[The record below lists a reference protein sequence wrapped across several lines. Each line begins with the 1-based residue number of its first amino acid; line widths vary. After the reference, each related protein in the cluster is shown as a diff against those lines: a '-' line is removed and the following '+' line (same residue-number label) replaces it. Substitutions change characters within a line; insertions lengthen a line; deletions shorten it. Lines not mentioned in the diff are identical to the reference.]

1 MATVPAT
8 FTPAQ
13 RRLSAALAAMA
24 LIAPDFALASSIR
37 VGPPALTVTD
47 ASQLDA
53 VAANRLD
60 ELRAIP
66 GNWGWRELVDRG
78 RVAVAQGDFP
88 SAAMA
93 FEASYKAAPREA
105 ERAMS
110 AYCWASALIA
120 SAQSLPPGAKGVAH
134 PARSALLAQ
143 AGMLLNG
150 VQREAPQSREVAA
163 ARLTA
168 WSLLGDELETAA
180 AEHQLRVID
189 PTLEGN
195 PRCDLVTI
203 GIVALVVCISGRYA
217 LKTFEF
223 EGYLEPKQRLALLSV
238 FDTGA
243 RVTGA
248 LLGGRAVIDVFTTE
262 VPQ

>member
-1 MATVPAT
+1 MRPRPHFRQPTLRIIGTALAVVALLAPK
-8 FTPAQ
+8 
-13 RRLSAALAAMA
+13 AALASA
-24 LIAPDFALASSIR
+24 IR
-37 VGPPALTVTD
+37 PGPPALTVTD
-47 ASQLDA
+47 AGQLDA
-53 VAANRLD
+53 AAARRLD
-60 ELRAIP
+60 ELRAAP

-78 RVAVAQGDFP
+78 RVAVAQGEFP
-88 SAAMA
+88 AAAMA
-93 FEASYKAAPREA
+93 FEAAFKAAPTDA

-120 SAQSLPPGAKGVAH
+120 SAQSLPGVKGAEN
-134 PARSALLAQ
+134 PARRPLLVQ
-143 AGMLLNG
+143 AGNLLNE
-150 VQREAPQSREVAA
+150 VQRDVPQSREVAA
-163 ARLTA
+163 ARLSA
-168 WSLLGDELETAA
+168 WSLLGDELETTA

-189 PTLEGN
+189 PALEGN

-203 GIVALVVCISGRYA
+203 GIVALVVFVSGRYV

-248 LLGGRAVIDVFTTE
+248 LLGGRAIIDVFTTE

>member
-1 MATVPAT
+1 MNTRPTGFRVAYRIQGAG
-8 FTPAQ
+8 
-13 RRLSAALAAMA
+13 LAAIA
-24 LIAPDFALASSIR
+24 LLAPQAAIASATRTA
-37 VGPPALTVTD
+37 PPALTVTD
-47 ASQLDA
+47 PAQLDG
-53 VAANRLD
+53 AAARRLG

-88 SAAMA
+88 AAAMA
-93 FEASYKAAPREA
+93 FEAAFKAAPADA

-120 SAQSLPPGAKGVAH
+120 SAQSLPGVKGAEN
-134 PARSALLAQ
+134 PARRPLLVQ
-143 AGMLLNG
+143 AGNLLNE
-150 VQREAPQSREVAA
+150 VQRDVPQSREVAA
-163 ARLTA
+163 ARLSA
-168 WSLLGDELETAA
+168 WSLLGDELETTA

-189 PTLEGN
+189 PALEGN

-203 GIVALVVCISGRYA
+203 GIVALVVFVSGRYV

-248 LLGGRAVIDVFTTE
+248 LLGGRAIIDVFTTE